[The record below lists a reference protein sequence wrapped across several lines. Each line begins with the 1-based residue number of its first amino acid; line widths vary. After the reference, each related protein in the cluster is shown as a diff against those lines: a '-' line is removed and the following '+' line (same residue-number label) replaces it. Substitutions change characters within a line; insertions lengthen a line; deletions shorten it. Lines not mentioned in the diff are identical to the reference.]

1 MDLHMQSHQ
10 LTHRLPD
17 WRAAAIGGVL
27 AGVVFLLLDML
38 ATVMMGGSAW
48 APTHMIAAIVMGNSA
63 LGSPAMFNIGIVVV
77 ALIVHFALAIGMGLV
92 LGLIMA
98 PFHFDSSWGMASVVG
113 AVFGLVV
120 YVVNFYGMTQFFPW
134 FAEARG
140 WTTLIAHVIFGIVA
154 ADAYL
159 KLERREPDRD
169 MSEMAR

>member
-10 LTHRLPD
+10 LTNRLPD
-17 WRAAAIGGVL
+17 WRAAALAGVL

-38 ATVMMGGSAW
+38 AAVMMGGSAW

-63 LGSPAMFNIGIVVV
+63 LGSPAMFSIGIVVV

-120 YVVNFYGMTQFFPW
+120 YVVDFYGMTRFFPW

>member
-1 MDLHMQSHQ
+1 MDLHMHSHQ

-17 WRAAAIGGVL
+17 WRAASLAGVL

-38 ATVMMGGSAW
+38 AMVMAGGSPW

-77 ALIVHFALAIGMGLV
+77 ALIVHFALAIGMGLI

-98 PFHFDSSWGMASVVG
+98 PFHFDSSWGMASAVG
-113 AVFGLVV
+113 VVFGFVI

-134 FAEARG
+134 FAEARS
-140 WTTLIAHVIFGIVA
+140 WTTLIAHLVFGIVA

-159 KLERREPDRD
+159 KLERKEPDRD